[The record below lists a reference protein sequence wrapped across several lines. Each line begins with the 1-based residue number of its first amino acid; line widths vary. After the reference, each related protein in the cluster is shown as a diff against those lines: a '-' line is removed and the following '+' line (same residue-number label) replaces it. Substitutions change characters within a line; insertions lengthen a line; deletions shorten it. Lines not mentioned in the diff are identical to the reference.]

1 MQLLR
6 FLTLAAALSLSGMS
20 AQAAGFTFLQVP
32 ADTAGPALRGAVWY
46 PCDAAAATAASTAP
60 VAPLALGPLITL
72 QVAKDCPIQSGK
84 WPLVVV
90 SHGAGGSFLGHRD
103 TAAALADAGF
113 LVAAI
118 SHSGDNFEDMSR
130 HRELSVFISRPMDMK
145 RLVDHM
151 LRVWPERIAPA
162 QIGFFGFSRGGY
174 TGLALAGAV
183 PDFRSGLTWCE
194 KDSKVPMCVQARNN
208 DLPAAPPVR
217 DERIKAAVIADPL
230 SFFDAQ
236 GLKNVKIQI
245 QLWASERG
253 GDGVLPARVEAVRGG
268 LPSSPDF
275 RVPANSAH
283 FAFLA
288 PCSEAMAKVLPE
300 ICNDAAGF
308 DRVAFHDTLN
318 AEVLAFF
325 RQHLGGMAK

>member
-6 FLTLAAALSLSGMS
+6 FAALVALFCLSGMP
-20 AQAAGFTFLQVP
+20 AHAAGFTFLQVP
-32 ADTAGPALRGAVWY
+32 ADADGPALRGAVWY
-46 PCDAAAATAASTAP
+46 PCDAAAAAAASP
-60 VAPLALGPLITL
+60 APLALGPLITL

-84 WPLVVV
+84 WPLIVI

-113 LVAAI
+113 VVAAI

-130 HRELSVFISRPMDMK
+130 HRDLSVFISRPMDMK
-145 RLVDHM
+145 RLVDYL

-174 TGLALAGAV
+174 TGLVLAGAV

-194 KDSKVPMCVQARNN
+194 KNSTVPMCVQARRNE
-208 DLPAAPPVR
+208 LPVAPPVR

-230 SFFDAQ
+230 SFFNDAQ
-236 GLKNVKIQI
+236 VLKDVKIPI

-253 GDGVLPARVEAVRGG
+253 GDGVMPARVEAVRRG
-268 LPSSPDF
+268 LPSPPDF
-275 RVPANSAH
+275 RVPADSAH

-300 ICNDAAGF
+300 ICNDAGGF
-308 DRVAFHDTLN
+308 DRVAFHEKLN
-318 AEVLAFF
+318 AEAIAFF
-325 RQHLGGMAK
+325 RQQLR